1 MELEEDEGIE
11 RKKKKEREEDELKV
25 VERERRG

>member
-11 RKKKKEREEDELKV
+11 RKKKEREEDELKV

>member
-11 RKKKKEREEDELKV
+11 RKKKREREEDELKV